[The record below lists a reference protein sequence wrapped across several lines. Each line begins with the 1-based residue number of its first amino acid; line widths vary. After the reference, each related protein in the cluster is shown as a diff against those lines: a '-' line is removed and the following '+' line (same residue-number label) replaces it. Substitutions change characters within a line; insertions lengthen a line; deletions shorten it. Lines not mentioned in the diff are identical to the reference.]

1 MKNEHAESSDAS
13 SIRTD
18 AIYVGIDWADA
29 KHDICLL
36 EPGSDKSTTTQI
48 ENTPEAIHEWIGQL
62 LITYGGRGRICVAVE
77 KARGALLYTLMRYSG
92 DLTLYP
98 LNSKVTG
105 KLRDALRAGGAK
117 NDAWDSRLLAEM
129 VKNFHHLL
137 PVWKPDEEQTRKL
150 AALCEDRRKAVNQRT
165 KLVQE
170 LKSLLKSSFPQ
181 FLDLLDGDCQSVLA
195 VALLQK
201 WPALSSMQSS
211 GPAAVRRFLMAKK
224 CRRMDRADQMLGH
237 LASAR
242 AVTRDPAVIGP
253 AALRVRVLAAQL
265 QALLPFL
272 ARYDKEI
279 ADLFDQHPDA
289 PVFRSVP
296 GAGEAMAPRLA
307 AAFGSDRARFANA
320 TEFSSYCGIA
330 PITKSSGKTTVHR
343 RRRACSKFLRQ
354 SLHEFAA
361 ASIPF
366 SHWAKAYYQT
376 QRQKGNGHHH
386 AVRSLAYKWIRVLFA
401 CWKNS
406 TPYDE
411 ATYISALKN
420 HGVALATPL

>member
-1 MKNEHAESSDAS
+1 MKIEHAQSSDAS
-13 SIRTD
+13 PIQPD

-36 EPGSDKSTTTQI
+36 ESGSDKSTATQI
-48 ENTPEAIHEWIGQL
+48 ENTPEALHEWIGQL
-62 LITYGGRGRICVAVE
+62 LSTYGGRGRICVAVE
-77 KARGALLYTLMRYSG
+77 KARGALLYTLMRYSA

-137 PVWKPDEEQTRKL
+137 PVWKPDDEQTRKL
-150 AALCEDRRKAVNQRT
+150 AALCEDRRKTVNQRT
-165 KLVQE
+165 KFVQE

-181 FLDLLDGDCQSVLA
+181 FLDLLDGDCQSALS

-201 WPALSSMQSS
+201 WPTLSSMQSA
-211 GPAAVRRFLMAKK
+211 GPAVVRRFLIAKK
-224 CRRMDRADQMLGH
+224 CRRMDHAESALGQ

-242 AVTRDPAVIGP
+242 AVTQDPAVIEP

-272 ARYDKEI
+272 TRYDKEI

-343 RRRACSKFLRQ
+343 RRHACSKFLRQ
-354 SLHEFAA
+354 SLHEFAS

-366 SHWAKAYYQT
+366 SHWARAYYQA
-376 QRQKGNGHHH
+376 QRQKGKKHHH

-411 ATYISALKN
+411 NTYISALKN
-420 HGVALATPL
+420 HGATLAGAL